1 MGNHKP
7 SLHSNDK
14 EGFIRAFTDEWK
26 ELELEYHGLV
36 NFDVDRSGRKGVLR
50 LTTRLVR
57 PSDAGEDVVAALYSC
72 EYPTAAVESFEACLF
87 RCLIQLGRILQAR
100 YAYPLGKA

>member
-14 EGFIRAFTDEWK
+14 EGFIRAFTDEWA
-26 ELELEYHGLV
+26 ELEIEYDCLV
-36 NFDVDRSGRKGVLR
+36 EFFICPTNRKGVLR
-50 LTTRLVR
+50 LTSKAVRAGGVPLV
-57 PSDAGEDVVAALYSC
+57 DTVALYSC
-72 EYPTAAVESFEACLF
+72 EFPTAAVESLEACLF
-87 RCLIQLGRILQAR
+87 RSLIQLGRILHAR

>member
-1 MGNHKP
+1 VAKSKP

-14 EGFIRAFTDEWK
+14 EGFIRAFTEEWVELQVEYQGYVKFDLATSSRRGVMRFTCSFVRAADGPEDE
-26 ELELEYHGLV
+26 
-36 NFDVDRSGRKGVLR
+36 
-50 LTTRLVR
+50 
-57 PSDAGEDVVAALYSC
+57 VVALYSC
-72 EYPTAAVESFEACLF
+72 EYPTAAVQSLEACLF